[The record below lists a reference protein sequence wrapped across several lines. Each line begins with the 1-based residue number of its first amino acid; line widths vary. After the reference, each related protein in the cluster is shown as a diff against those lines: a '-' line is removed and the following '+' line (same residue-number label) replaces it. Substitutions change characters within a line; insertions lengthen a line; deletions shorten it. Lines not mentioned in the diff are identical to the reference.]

1 MASNAS
7 NESPTAN
14 LPGGTPFATTL
25 ANPLPPATNA
35 NKTNEVA
42 APHYRQPATFRRMP
56 DLFSAMSEVEHPV
69 EANAGNQAQ
78 IAAPAYVQG
87 VAYMPFAPLAAK
99 HILYLTPNGQSTTLS
114 WGAMKAIDES
124 PETQIEHYIVEIK
137 EPNGRWMATGLVL
150 STEAAEGEAYTFEVD
165 DCQSSSAYRVKGCM
179 ASGVIIVT
187 ETLR

>member
-1 MASNAS
+1 
-7 NESPTAN
+7 
-14 LPGGTPFATTL
+14 LFGQLILATTQAGTYL
-25 ANPLPPATNA
+25 RLIQKARRLTPLE
-35 NKTNEVA
+35 K
-42 APHYRQPATFRRMP
+42 APCKPSRG
-56 DLFSAMSEVEHPV
+56 LFCVQSPEGAPLGGHEWLIWEDEFGSLKDEHL
-69 EANAGNQAQ
+69 GSQFAQ
-78 IAAPAYVQG
+78 FAAPAYVQG
-87 VAYMPFAPLAAK
+87 VAYMPFARLAAK